1 LTAISFGE
9 PASYGIMLTFP
20 LNVWVNAHFTMT
32 SVKVR
37 AGCLTAGL
45 SRAEGR
51 AMDAGL
57 EAELSP
63 PLQLALA
70 WAPRGARRATL
81 ACLALDSRLAGF
93 VRRGDQPLAVQMR
106 LAWWRD
112 MLGLAPAA
120 WPRGDPL
127 LDELRDWRQPEE
139 LVALVDGWEALL
151 GEELDDKAITEFAL
165 GREKAWA
172 ALAGQLGTASAR
184 IGPAA
189 RAWALADLAA
199 NLSSVEE
206 RQRVVAEVRVTDFQL
221 PSERALRPLAVLG
234 GLGRRALKRGGVPL
248 LAGRGAALLALRLGM
263 FGR

>member
-1 LTAISFGE
+1 
-9 PASYGIMLTFP
+9 
-20 LNVWVNAHFTMT
+20 
-32 SVKVR
+32 
-37 AGCLTAGL
+37 
-45 SRAEGR
+45 
-51 AMDAGL
+51 MDAGL

-70 WAPRGARRATL
+70 WAPRRARSATL

-93 VRRGDQPLAVQMR
+93 VRRGGEPLAIQMR

-112 MLGLAPAA
+112 MLRSAPAA

-127 LDELRDWRQPEE
+127 LDELRGWQRPDE

-151 GEELDDKAITEFAL
+151 GEELDDEAITAFAV
-165 GREKAWA
+165 GREKAWS
-172 ALAGQLGTASAR
+172 ALAGQIGADSAQT
-184 IGPAA
+184 GPAA

-199 NLSSVEE
+199 NLSSAEE
-206 RQRVVAEVRVTDFQL
+206 RQRVVSGARVRDLRL
-221 PSERALRPLAVLG
+221 PRERALRPLAVLG
-234 GLGRRALKRGGVPL
+234 GLGRRAIEHGGAPL